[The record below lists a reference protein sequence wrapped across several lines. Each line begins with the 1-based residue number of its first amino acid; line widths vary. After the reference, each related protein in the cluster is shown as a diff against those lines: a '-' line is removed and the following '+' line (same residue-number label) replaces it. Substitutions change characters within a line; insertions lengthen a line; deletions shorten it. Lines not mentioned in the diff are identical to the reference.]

1 MVYPMLESYIK
12 KSGLNKTEIARRTGT
27 PASTFYAK
35 LAGESDISLE
45 FALKLKAVVGADES
59 VEDLFRK
66 KDPPQVA

>member
-1 MVYPMLESYIK
+1 MAPLRIITL
-12 KSGLNKTEIARRTGT
+12 GPPEIARRTGT

-45 FALKLKAVVGADES
+45 FALKVKAVVGADES

-66 KDPPQVA
+66 KDPTPAA